1 MDTIRIP
8 DSLMFIPFFKL
19 NGISNR
25 YDFFAFLGNYIFHIE
40 LATPIRSDPAI

>member
-8 DSLMFIPFFKL
+8 DSLIFMRLFKL

-25 YDFFAFLGNYIFHIE
+25 YDFFAFLCNYVFEGE
-40 LATPIRSDPAI
+40 LVTPIRSDPAI